1 MSPADLMMPG
11 ATPLL
16 AAAAAAVFLLAGV
29 VKGVVGLGCPPAGA
43 GIMAPAQAAA
53 LLVVPSLV
61 TNLWQ
66 RLPCHQSSP

>member
-29 VKGVVGLGCPPAGA
+29 VRAWSGWGCPPF
-43 GIMAPAQAAA
+43 P
-53 LLVVPSLV
+53 
-61 TNLWQ
+61 W
-66 RLPCHQSSP
+66 PCWR

>member
-29 VKGVVGLGCPPAGA
+29 VKGVVGLGCPPF
-43 GIMAPAQAAA
+43 P
-53 LLVVPSLV
+53 
-61 TNLWQ
+61 W
-66 RLPCHQSSP
+66 PCWR